1 MQNFQTTVSQKECCN
16 SNDLK
21 RLVIKVC
28 GTAFGKAVVSSAFAS
43 LKLYKNLLAKQ
54 ENQGCI

>member
-1 MQNFQTTVSQKECCN
+1 MDFQTTFSQKECCN
-16 SNDLK
+16 SNNLK

-28 GTAFGKAVVSSAFAS
+28 GTAFGKAVASSASVS
-43 LKLYKNLLAKQ
+43 LKLQKNLLAKQ